1 MSYGAEMSR
10 THPTCFLFLIDQ
22 STSMSDEL
30 EAGVSK
36 SSFLADVLNK
46 TLMELVIQC
55 RKAEGILDYFDIGVL
70 AYSGNFVKPAFGG
83 SLSGVHLSQV
93 STIAKAPLR
102 VETRRKKVSDGAGGV
117 VETEVKFP
125 VWFDP
130 EFGGGIPMC
139 AGLRMAGTLV
149 KDWCDFH
156 SGLYLPTV
164 LHITD
169 GEATDGQ
176 DNDVIAAAELVTS
189 QATNDGQALLLTLHV
204 SGTGGGGEPIRFPAH
219 ERPLPNAYSKLLL
232 NELHAP
238 TANTEPSAQRGDIGH
253 RGGKGLCFQRRTE
266 EVLRFFEIGT
276 RPRLSGGD
284 R

>member
-1 MSYGAEMSR
+1 MTYSAEISR
-10 THPTCFLFLIDQ
+10 ANPTCFLFLIDQ
-22 STSMSDEL
+22 SASMSDEL
-30 EAGVSK
+30 ESGISK

-55 RKAEGILDYFDIGVL
+55 RKAEGILDYFDVGVL
-70 AYSGNFVKPAFGG
+70 AYSGSAVQPGFGG
-83 SLSGVHLSQV
+83 SLSGIHMTQV
-93 STIAKAPLR
+93 SAIARAPLR
-102 VETRRKKVSDGAGGV
+102 VETRRKKESDGAGGI

-130 EFGGGIPMC
+130 MSGGGTPMC
-139 AGLRMAGTLV
+139 AALHMAGKLV
-149 KDWCDFH
+149 GDWCNTHPH
-156 SGLYLPTV
+156 SFPPTV

-176 DNDVIAAAELVTS
+176 DPDVVMAAAQVTTH
-189 QATNDGQALLLTLHV
+189 ATNDGHTILLNLHV
-204 SGTGGGGEPIRFPAH
+204 SGTGGEPIRFPTQ
-219 ERPLPNAYSKLLL
+219 EGLLPNAYAKLLFRISSTL
-232 NELHAP
+232 PPELRNRVVHAGM
-238 TANTEPSAQRGDIGH
+238 AAADGA
-253 RGGKGLCFQRRTE
+253 KGYVYNARME